1 MRTLA
6 SRALFGAAILL
17 RRTFQARRATL
28 LNYHRFPESSAAGF
42 RRQCEYLQRYCRVIS
57 MSQLAA
63 LLRAG
68 EPLPPHAVVI
78 TVDDGHR
85 DFYTCA
91 YPVLRE
97 FGFPAIMYLP
107 TAFLDGEWLWF
118 DRLRYPFEHTALK
131 EAPITG
137 IPSVAK
143 TTLDL
148 SSAASRDRAFYEVAG
163 QVQWLPAE
171 ERDQAAPRLAELLGV
186 ELPAEPPAEFAPLAW
201 SEAREMAGHGI
212 EFGGHTVNH
221 PILQTLPDREA
232 LEREISGCKARIEQE
247 LHGQAMHFAYPSGK
261 RREVSA
267 MAREVVLAAGY
278 QTAAGTEIGQTTLE
292 TDRYWLPRTG
302 ADPWND
308 LPYFRRC
315 VAAVRGA

>member
-28 LNYHRFPESSAAGF
+28 LNYHRFPDSSAASF
-42 RRQCEYLQRYCRVIS
+42 RRQCEYLQKSCRVIS
-57 MSQLAA
+57 MTQLAA
-63 LLRAG
+63 LLRAR

-78 TVDDGHR
+78 TVDDGRR

-91 YPVLRE
+91 YPILRE

-107 TAFLDGEWLWF
+107 TAFMDGEWLWF
-118 DRLRYPFEHTALK
+118 DRFRYLFEHTALK
-131 EAPITG
+131 EISIAG
-137 IPSVAK
+137 IPPVVE

-148 SSAASRDRAFYEVAG
+148 CSAAARDHSFHVVAR
-163 QVQWLPAE
+163 QVQWLPAQ
-171 ERDQAAPRLAELLGV
+171 ERDQAALRMADLLRV
-186 ELPAEPPAEFAPLAW
+186 ELPARPPAEFAPLAW
-201 SEAREMAGHGI
+201 SEARKMAAHGI

-221 PILQTLPDREA
+221 PILQTLRDRDA

-247 LHGQAMHFAYPSGK
+247 LPGQTAHFAYPSGNRK
-261 RREVSA
+261 EVPA
-267 MAREVVLAAGY
+267 MAREVVLATGF
-278 QTAAGTEIGQTTLE
+278 QTAAGTKNGQATLE
-292 TDRYWLPRTG
+292 TDCYWLPRTG
-302 ADPWND
+302 ADPWDD

-315 VAAVRGA
+315 AAAVRGA